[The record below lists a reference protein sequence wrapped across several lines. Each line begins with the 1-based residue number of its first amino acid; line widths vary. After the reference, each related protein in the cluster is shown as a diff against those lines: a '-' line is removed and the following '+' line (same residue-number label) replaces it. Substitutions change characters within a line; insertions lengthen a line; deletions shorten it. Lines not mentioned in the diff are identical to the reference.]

1 MRRRPPRSTRT
12 DTLFPYT
19 TLFRSTHA
27 RGAIQKPGKFS
38 MGGHTGLIKKDGTIM
53 IDPGGNKCGGHF
65 PDVADALRTRFMHG
79 DAVQIGEEKEAL
91 TAFVHFVLHP
101 HPIPDRAQIIAQME
115 IAGRLNAGKDAH
127 VLKSFLTLQYGQTVA
142 IDRAAGHGSAE
153 IDTDTIQPKGK
164 TTQNP
169 TNHT

>member
-1 MRRRPPRSTRT
+1 MIRRPPRYTRT
-12 DTLFPYT
+12 DTLFPT
-19 TLFRSTHA
+19 RRS
-27 RGAIQKPGKFS
+27 S
-38 MGGHTGLIKKDGTIM
+38 DLGHTGLIKKDGTIR

-65 PDVADALRTRFMHG
+65 PDVADALLTRFMHG

-142 IDRAAGHGSAE
+142 IEDRKSTRLKSSH
-153 IDTDTIQPKGK
+153 
-164 TTQNP
+164 
-169 TNHT
+169 

>member
-38 MGGHTGLIKKDGTIM
+38 MGGHTGLIKQDGTIR

-65 PDVADALRTRFMHG
+65 PDVADALLTRFMHG
-79 DAVQIGEEKEAL
+79 EAL
-91 TAFVHFVLHP
+91 PVGAAKESFHAFVHFVLVRNSVVSGKSVSVRVP
-101 HPIPDRAQIIAQME
+101 PGGLLIIKK
-115 IAGRLNAGKDAH
+115 INN
-127 VLKSFLTLQYGQTVA
+127 S
-142 IDRAAGHGSAE
+142 
-153 IDTDTIQPKGK
+153 P
-164 TTQNP
+164 
-169 TNHT
+169 